1 MKACCRCQDGGDI
14 YGPIWWGEK
23 TENELARWICADGR
37 QRARGKEEFY
47 MDVLSV
53 SCAQDTRNCS
63 KYWLECWCRGGNYE
77 SRWFQNKINYS
88 ETGGMCWHRFLT
100 RVMEGDF
107 DKKKVADLKET
118 KRWTG
123 LESADR
129 ACPMDQK
136 NMLWRCWFARSGARP
151 MERCRWS
158 QGRRRGH
165 GLYKNLDDSVV
176 IS

>member
-1 MKACCRCQDGGDI
+1 MCLCGSEAKGLGQRRVWPSYTEACRVHRI
-14 YGPIWWGEK
+14 
-23 TENELARWICADGR
+23 
-37 QRARGKEEFY
+37 RGIALNI
-47 MDVLSV
+47 DWSV
-53 SCAQDTRNCS
+53 GA
-63 KYWLECWCRGGNYE
+63 GGNYE

-151 MERCRWS
+151 MESCRWS
-158 QGRRRGH
+158 QGMRRGS
-165 GLYKNLDDSVV
+165 GLCENLDDSVV
-176 IS
+176 IFKVVYL